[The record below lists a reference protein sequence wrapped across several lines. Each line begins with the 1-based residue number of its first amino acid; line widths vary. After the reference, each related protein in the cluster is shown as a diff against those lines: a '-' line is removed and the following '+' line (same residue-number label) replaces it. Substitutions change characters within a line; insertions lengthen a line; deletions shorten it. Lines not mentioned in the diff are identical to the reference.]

1 MNAIGGL
8 VMGLFIFSI
17 CFYWVFQE
25 RVMSNL
31 ITVNTGVS
39 NYYGCVDFVKKDDGK
54 YYLELEN
61 YSGYDRIEISKEFF
75 EAAKKEFCK

>member
-1 MNAIGGL
+1 
-8 VMGLFIFSI
+8 
-17 CFYWVFQE
+17 
-25 RVMSNL
+25 MSNL

-39 NYYGCVDFVKKDDGK
+39 SYYGCVDFVKKDDGK